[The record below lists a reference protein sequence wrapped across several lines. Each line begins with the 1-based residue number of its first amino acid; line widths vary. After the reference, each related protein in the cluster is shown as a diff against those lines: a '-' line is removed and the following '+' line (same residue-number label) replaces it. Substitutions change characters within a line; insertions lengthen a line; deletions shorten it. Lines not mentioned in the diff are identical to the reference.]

1 MSQFLAWYHDHPF
14 EIDQRGLH
22 VFLGLPAGVLQ
33 VMSVPDDLVRIR
45 GSVLE
50 DLNEVVIGDIG
61 WVGSLP
67 KMLIFHWCQRPL
79 ELKVREM
86 NLAYDGADALEGH
99 DFPLFVALSVAAGAV
114 PGSPWAKVVAVKFMF
129 E

>member
-1 MSQFLAWYHDHPF
+1 MALPWDLIYFVSRCFFLQTLSLHNFHESDWLIKPA
-14 EIDQRGLH
+14 DQ
-22 VFLGLPAGVLQ
+22 VLQ

-86 NLAYDGADALEGH
+86 NLAYDSWRCDVP
-99 DFPLFVALSVAAGAV
+99 PLSTLVLHGIQH
-114 PGSPWAKVVAVKFMF
+114 G
-129 E
+129 